1 MRLFYRFRKVVRS
14 GRFFFVL
21 SCGSH
26 LLLLPIEMH
35 FRLNEYPKLD
45 LRCITSKDSPRFMR
59 ASAENN
65 LCLHA
70 TEERESQRKSTRL
83 QEAYSKDDTRLSRA
97 NTRCR
102 SLRLQFKRVIRCYC
116 MGRNYLIEAFIL
128 ALRFPSHMVV
138 GVCAAMT
145 SLRLPPNTS
154 HSMEVRSTM
163 TTITMLEGEVTVISH
178 RCSPTVTTYMEPI
191 RSGSL
196 M

>member
-1 MRLFYRFRKVVRS
+1 MRRKRENHK
-14 GRFFFVL
+14 
-21 SCGSH
+21 GSW
-26 LLLLPIEMH
+26 
-35 FRLNEYPKLD
+35 
-45 LRCITSKDSPRFMR
+45 
-59 ASAENN
+59 
-65 LCLHA
+65 
-70 TEERESQRKSTRL
+70 
-83 QEAYSKDDTRLSRA
+83 LSRA

-128 ALRFPSHMVV
+128 VLRFPLSHG

-163 TTITMLEGEVTVISH
+163 TTITMLEGEVTVTLH
-178 RCSPTVTTYMEPI
+178 RCSPTVTTYMELI

-196 M
+196 MWSRKPPISHMNQCSKTLFLTTAGLQISERTTCKGIILHLLLLALHFICYEC